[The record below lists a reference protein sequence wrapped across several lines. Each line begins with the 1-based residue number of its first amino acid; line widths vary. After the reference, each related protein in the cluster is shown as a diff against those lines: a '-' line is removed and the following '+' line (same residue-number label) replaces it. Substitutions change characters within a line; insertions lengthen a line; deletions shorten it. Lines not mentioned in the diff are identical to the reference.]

1 MPTFAY
7 RGRGARGEA
16 ISGRLEAANA
26 EALADQLLATGVT
39 PIEIREE
46 AQGASLALPAWV
58 RRLAAPKVGL
68 PDLILFSRQMYTLL
82 KAGVP
87 ILRALGGLQES
98 SANPTLKE
106 VIADLRLSLDA
117 GRELWQ
123 AMHRH
128 PQVFSAF
135 YVSLVRVGETTGRLE
150 EAFLRLFGYLEFE
163 REVRER
169 VKTAV
174 RYPAFVLAAIAVAV
188 AIVTVFVIPAFAR
201 IFEGANV
208 PLPLLTRVLIAT
220 SDFVVRHWM
229 YLLGLGA
236 LAWIAFAAWV
246 RTEAGRR
253 SWDRRKLR
261 LPVVGPILLKIS
273 LSRFARAFSLAT
285 ASGVPIVQALTV
297 VARVLDNAHLA
308 LRVEQMREGVERGAS
323 ILRTA
328 AATGVFTPVVL
339 QMIAVGEESGA
350 LDDLLGEIADMYDR
364 EVDYAVKNLSAAI
377 EPILTVALGVLV
389 LVLALGVFLPIWEMG
404 SVMLRKGA

>member
-1 MPTFAY
+1 MPTYVY
-7 RGRGARGEA
+7 RARGARGEA
-16 ISGRLEAANA
+16 VNGRLEAPSA

-39 PIEIREE
+39 PVEIRE
-46 AQGASLALPAWV
+46 AAARQTALPPWLRA
-58 RRLAAPKVGL
+58 LAAPKVGL
-68 PDLILFSRQMYTLL
+68 PDLVLFSRQMYTLL

-87 ILRALGGLQES
+87 IMRALGGLQES
-98 SANPTLKE
+98 AVNPTLRE

-117 GRELWQ
+117 GREFSQ
-123 AMHRH
+123 ALQRH
-128 PQVFSAF
+128 PQVFSPF
-135 YVSLVRVGETTGRLE
+135 YVSVVRVGETTGRLD

-174 RYPAFVLAAIAVAV
+174 RYPAFVLFAIAVAV

-208 PLPLLTRVLIAT
+208 PLPLLTRLLVAT
-220 SDFVVRHWM
+220 SDFVVAYWL
-229 YLLGLGA
+229 YLLAAAA
-236 LAWIAFAAWV
+236 LAWGAFWAWV

-253 SWDRRKLR
+253 SWDRHKLR
-261 LPVVGPILLKIS
+261 IPIVGPILLKIS
-273 LSRFARAFSLAT
+273 LARFARAFSLAT
-285 ASGVPIVQALTV
+285 AAGVPIVQALTV

-308 LRVEQMREGVERGAS
+308 LRVEQMREGVERGES

-328 AATGVFTPVVL
+328 VATGVFTPVVL

-350 LDDLLGEIADMYDR
+350 LDELLGEIADMYER

-377 EPILTVALGVLV
+377 EPVLTVALGVLV
-389 LVLALGVFLPIWEMG
+389 LILALGVFLPIWEMG
-404 SVMLRKGA
+404 SVMLRKGG